1 MLKRGDVARD
11 FYPFVEGESEGDDT
25 GARPLEVREA
35 ARIAVYDDT
44 AAAPRVVVVEAG
56 EVRAY
61 LEEVTATVA
70 RLVREQGGSV
80 PFMVIRE
87 IVENFVHAYFQ
98 APTITILDGG
108 NTIRFSD
115 RGPGIREKSRALEFG
130 TSSATEEM
138 KRYIRGVGSGLP
150 YVQQY
155 MEDKGGSLDIEDN
168 LDGGTVVTIS
178 TRPREEARAVSGGR
192 DDAAPG
198 AVAAPAAPMPTG
210 AFGFAP
216 AAQPYPMG
224 AQMPTNQQVAGYP
237 AWPATTQVPAWG
249 TQQAPQGWAPAPQG
263 APCPPEG
270 MSQAVSQIGAAL
282 DERSRQA
289 LSYLAQ
295 SGAAGP
301 TDLVRAFGS
310 SAATWSRA
318 LSSMAAQGLV
328 TKVGQKYQ
336 LTGIGRTLA

>member
-1 MLKRGDVARD
+1 MARD
-11 FYPFVEGESEGDDT
+11 FYPFVEGESGDGEGA
-25 GARPLEVREA
+25 ARPLEVREA

-61 LEEVTATVA
+61 LEEVTATVS

-115 RGPGIREKSRALEFG
+115 RGPGIREKDRALEFG

-192 DDAAPG
+192 DGSVPDATTPAAPG
-198 AVAAPAAPMPTG
+198 APVPGGFGP
-210 AFGFAP
+210 GFAP
-216 AAQPYPMG
+216 APSPYPMG
-224 AQMPTNQQVAGYP
+224 AQVPANQQVAAYP
-237 AWPATTQVPAWG
+237 TWPVAPQAPAWG
-249 TQQAPQGWAPAPQG
+249 TQAPQGWAPPAQG
-263 APCPPEG
+263 ASYPPEAV
-270 MSQAVSQIGAAL
+270 SQAVSQIGSTL

-289 LSYLAQ
+289 LAYLAQ